1 MLKMN
6 KSSMEELN
14 MYENINE
21 YGGTPGSAAP
31 ADVPLDDLPP
41 ADNFSEMPADVPWR
55 DDPPDGGYYSYSEY
69 GESGIDECRQP
80 DSVRAKNQKE
90 NSAEKQK
97 NGGHSKK
104 NLAVEYLAN
113 GTVSIKSAVRS
124 KKTGEISVDVECAR
138 LLLPAETEELEKTYR
153 RSFNIKRSNAALTIP
168 RLLRGL
174 SAETVNPN
182 CCFWI
187 FGVKLHRSLNRY
199 CAVPASKGTEANM
212 YSLFRNGTRAQCLRR
227 RQVISA
233 HLLRTV
239 TVGIRRCALL
249 PMQMRMTES
258 ILPNRS

>member
-41 ADNFSEMPADVPWR
+41 ADNFSEMTADVPWR

-104 NLAVEYLAN
+104 NLAVE
-113 GTVSIKSAVRS
+113 
-124 KKTGEISVDVECAR
+124 
-138 LLLPAETEELEKTYR
+138 
-153 RSFNIKRSNAALTIP
+153 
-168 RLLRGL
+168 
-174 SAETVNPN
+174 
-182 CCFWI
+182 
-187 FGVKLHRSLNRY
+187 
-199 CAVPASKGTEANM
+199 
-212 YSLFRNGTRAQCLRR
+212 
-227 RQVISA
+227 
-233 HLLRTV
+233 
-239 TVGIRRCALL
+239 
-249 PMQMRMTES
+249 
-258 ILPNRS
+258 

>member
-41 ADNFSEMPADVPWR
+41 ADNFSEMTADVPWR

-138 LLLPAETEELEKTYR
+138 LLLPDIV
-153 RSFNIKRSNAALTIP
+153 SI
-168 RLLRGL
+168 
-174 SAETVNPN
+174 
-182 CCFWI
+182 
-187 FGVKLHRSLNRY
+187 
-199 CAVPASKGTEANM
+199 
-212 YSLFRNGTRAQCLRR
+212 
-227 RQVISA
+227 
-233 HLLRTV
+233 RTS
-239 TVGIRRCALL
+239 
-249 PMQMRMTES
+249 P
-258 ILPNRS
+258 

>member
-41 ADNFSEMPADVPWR
+41 ADNFSEMTTDVPWR

-138 LLLPAETEELEKTYR
+138 LLLPAETEELEKNIQAELQYQTVKC
-153 RSFNIKRSNAALTIP
+153 SFDYSEVVAVSYTHLT
-168 RLLRGL
+168 
-174 SAETVNPN
+174 
-182 CCFWI
+182 
-187 FGVKLHRSLNRY
+187 
-199 CAVPASKGTEANM
+199 
-212 YSLFRNGTRAQCLRR
+212 
-227 RQVISA
+227 
-233 HLLRTV
+233 
-239 TVGIRRCALL
+239 L
-249 PMQMRMTES
+249 PTTS
-258 ILPNRS
+258 SV

>member
-1 MLKMN
+1 
-6 KSSMEELN
+6 MEELN

-41 ADNFSEMPADVPWR
+41 ADNFSEMTTDVPWR

-138 LLLPAETEELEKTYR
+138 LLLPAETEELEKNILEVYTRLYR
-153 RSFNIKRSNAALTIP
+153 KYEEDKKLIPAGNLIEIKFEDFEADALAMTEKIYRTLAIPGFEAAKADIAAYLDKKKGYKKNAYKY
-168 RLLRGL
+168 
-174 SAETVNPN
+174 ET
-182 CCFWI
+182 
-187 FGVKLHRSLNRY
+187 
-199 CAVPASKGTEANM
+199 
-212 YSLFRNGTRAQCLRR
+212 
-227 RQVISA
+227 
-233 HLLRTV
+233 RTV
-239 TVGIRRCALL
+239 ELVEKHWDYALKQWDYKL
-249 PMQMRMTES
+249 E
-258 ILPNRS
+258 

>member
-1 MLKMN
+1 MN

-31 ADVPLDDLPP
+31 ADVPLDDLPL
-41 ADNFSEMPADVPWR
+41 ADNFSEMTADVPWR
-55 DDPPDGGYYSYSEY
+55 DDPPDGGYYSYSED

-138 LLLPAETEELEKTYR
+138 LLLPAETEELEK
-153 RSFNIKRSNAALTIP
+153 NIPVSYTHLT
-168 RLLRGL
+168 
-174 SAETVNPN
+174 
-182 CCFWI
+182 
-187 FGVKLHRSLNRY
+187 
-199 CAVPASKGTEANM
+199 
-212 YSLFRNGTRAQCLRR
+212 
-227 RQVISA
+227 
-233 HLLRTV
+233 
-239 TVGIRRCALL
+239 L
-249 PMQMRMTES
+249 PT
-258 ILPNRS
+258 N